1 LSNQKD
7 EIDWEGTWNA
17 DIKPKVEDAMNKT
30 VQNDDGSFTTTF
42 STSMV
47 NSAED
52 FGETAKSMVIGLV
65 TNKTFDIIDTQVEN
79 DND

>member
-1 LSNQKD
+1 
-7 EIDWEGTWNA
+7 
-17 DIKPKVEDAMNKT
+17 
-30 VQNDDGSFTTTF
+30 
-42 STSMV
+42 MV